1 MTDTINTPTEL
12 GDAMRN
18 GVEVQRH
25 DREEHKVI
33 EIRRGNGPIVKEPN
47 PYYAGHTYKVP
58 VIYVLDDGTEEEARE
73 TCRLLRDAKAFDAT
87 LPCAPRVDT
96 ICRGCGAEGRPSE
109 LLYDRFGTARAC
121 IHCLPDQYLTPQV
134 LPGGL
139 VRLVVIREDVIDAAI
154 NEFLVAHRVER

>member
-58 VIYVLDDGTEEEARE
+58 VIYVLDDGTEEETRE

-87 LPCAPRVDT
+87 LPCAPRNPMKLRWMTLHTRNGGDGERLT
-96 ICRGCGAEGRPSE
+96 WMSETSFYIGPS
-109 LLYDRFGTARAC
+109 
-121 IHCLPDQYLTPQV
+121 
-134 LPGGL
+134 
-139 VRLVVIREDVIDAAI
+139 
-154 NEFLVAHRVER
+154 